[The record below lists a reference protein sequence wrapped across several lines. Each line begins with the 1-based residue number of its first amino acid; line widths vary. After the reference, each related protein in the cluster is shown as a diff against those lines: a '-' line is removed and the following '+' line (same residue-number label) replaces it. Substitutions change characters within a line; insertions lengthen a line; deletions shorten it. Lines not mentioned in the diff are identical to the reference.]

1 MSSTEKE
8 IKIKT
13 QHNAKGRFEK
23 LLTYVG
29 LVTLASGLVLLT
41 LTFLPVVRQEAMY
54 RLDSQTASVQKEIA
68 PIDTNF
74 GIVIPKI
81 KANARV
87 IADVDPLKED
97 VYQRALTKG
106 VAHAQGTVLPGETG
120 NMFIFAHS
128 AGNWYEA
135 NQYNAIF
142 YLLYKLVKGDV
153 INIYYKDKLY
163 VYKVR
168 ELKYVGPSE
177 VSYLSAKTDGWKT
190 LTLMTCWP
198 PGTTLKRLII
208 ITDIVE

>member
-8 IKIKT
+8 IKPKKHHKARLENILIFV
-13 QHNAKGRFEK
+13 G
-23 LLTYVG
+23 LLTLAGG
-29 LVTLASGLVLLT
+29 LILLT
-41 LTFLPVVRQEAMY
+41 LTFLPVVRQELMY
-54 RLDSQTASVQKEIA
+54 RLDSQTKSIQKEIV
-68 PIDTNF
+68 PVDKSF

-81 KANARV
+81 SANARV
-87 IADVDPLKED
+87 IANVDPLKED

-135 NQYNAIF
+135 NQYNAVF
-142 YLLYKLVKGDV
+142 YLLYKLIKGDV

-168 ELKYVGPSE
+168 EIKYIESTE
-177 VSYLSAKTDGWKT
+177 VSYLSSKTDGWKT

-198 PGTTLKRLII
+198 PGTTLKRLIVVA
-208 ITDIVE
+208 DIVE

>member
-8 IKIKT
+8 IKPKK
-13 QHNAKGRFEK
+13 HHKR
-23 LLTYVG
+23 LLEQILIIVG
-29 LVTLASGLVLLT
+29 ILTLISGLTLLT
-41 LTFLPVVRQEAMY
+41 LTFLPVARQEAMY
-54 RLDSQTASVQKEIA
+54 RLDSQTASTQKEIA
-68 PIDTNF
+68 PLDKNF

-87 IADVDPLKED
+87 IANVDPLKED
-97 VYQRALTKG
+97 IYQRALTKG

-153 INIYYKDKLY
+153 INIYYKDQLY
-163 VYKVR
+163 AYKVR
-168 ELKYVGPSE
+168 ELKYVDPTE
-177 VSYLSAKTDGWKT
+177 VSHLSPSNDGWKT

-198 PGTTLKRLII
+198 PGTTLKRLLV
-208 ITDIVE
+208 TATLKK